1 VGTSGNNHHINNA
14 DRRADMLEI
23 YADTADGRTIKC
35 FTWCLDLES
44 GIARAKADAAKFGIE
59 AIRFWAREI

>member
-1 VGTSGNNHHINNA
+1 
-14 DRRADMLEI
+14 MLEI
-23 YADTADGRTIKC
+23 FADTTDGRIIKC

-44 GIARAKADAAKFGIE
+44 GIARAKAEAAEFGIH

>member
-1 VGTSGNNHHINNA
+1 MWEKILTATQTGGT
-14 DRRADMLEI
+14 DMLEI
-23 YADTADGRTIKC
+23 FADTTDGRTIKC

-44 GIARAKADAAKFGIE
+44 GIARAKADAAEFGID